1 MTEQTKLTEQEVEKI
16 TEIQNRI
23 NTAQAE
29 LGKLELTKIDIK
41 DRRNTIENYIK
52 ETRSLE
58 MDVAKEIEDKY
69 GKGSINLDQKIFIA
83 NKSVE

>member
-16 TEIQNRI
+16 TELQNRI

-29 LGKLELTKIDIK
+29 LGRLELTKIDIK
-41 DRRNTIENYIK
+41 DRRDTIESYIR

-58 MDVAKEIEDKY
+58 MDVAKEIEEKY

>member
-58 MDVAKEIEDKY
+58 MDLAKEIEDKY

>member
-1 MTEQTKLTEQEVEKI
+1 MIEQTKLTEQEVEKI
-16 TEIQNRI
+16 IEIQNRI

>member
-16 TEIQNRI
+16 TELQNRI

-29 LGKLELTKIDIK
+29 LGRLELTKIDIK
-41 DRRNTIENYIK
+41 DRRDTIESYIR

>member
-29 LGKLELTKIDIK
+29 LGRLELTKIDIK
-41 DRRNTIENYIK
+41 DRRDTIESYIR

-58 MDVAKEIEDKY
+58 MDVAKEIEEKY

>member
-1 MTEQTKLTEQEVEKI
+1 MIEQTKLTEQEVEKI